1 MTFQTFSFLRNFKI
15 KFIFRNVSVLSY
27 HGHVCH
33 REHVQHVE
41 LAQVEVVGAELRG
54 GEQGEGG
61 HQVHLHIS
69 SALKLSSLHI
79 RYAKSSQCWC
89 AMCYQLE
96 SIQQEEEIVESF
108 PDLGLAEHHVETHV
122 ACRGQEVIRS
132 QLSDTG
138 HKYCTQAT
146 L

>member
-15 KFIFRNVSVLSY
+15 QFLVSYSAIVWVLSY

-69 SALKLSSLHI
+69 SVH
-79 RYAKSSQCWC
+79 KS
-89 AMCYQLE
+89 
-96 SIQQEEEIVESF
+96 
-108 PDLGLAEHHVETHV
+108 TH
-122 ACRGQEVIRS
+122 
-132 QLSDTG
+132 
-138 HKYCTQAT
+138 
-146 L
+146 

>member
-1 MTFQTFSFLRNFKI
+1 MW
-15 KFIFRNVSVLSY
+15 VLSY

-69 SALKLSSLHI
+69 SAH
-79 RYAKSSQCWC
+79 KS
-89 AMCYQLE
+89 
-96 SIQQEEEIVESF
+96 
-108 PDLGLAEHHVETHV
+108 TH
-122 ACRGQEVIRS
+122 
-132 QLSDTG
+132 
-138 HKYCTQAT
+138 
-146 L
+146 

>member
-15 KFIFRNVSVLSY
+15 QFLLSYSAIVWVLSY

-69 SALKLSSLHI
+69 SALKS
-79 RYAKSSQCWC
+79 
-89 AMCYQLE
+89 
-96 SIQQEEEIVESF
+96 
-108 PDLGLAEHHVETHV
+108 TH
-122 ACRGQEVIRS
+122 
-132 QLSDTG
+132 
-138 HKYCTQAT
+138 
-146 L
+146 